1 VGPGRQPQRRGERSG
16 GGGWA
21 GLGRKGQAGRRSR
34 RARAGLQGGHGL
46 LPSELGRWLASADQA
61 AAQAAAA
68 AGLLDG
74 LGRIG

>member
-1 VGPGRQPQRRGERSG
+1 VGPGRQPQWRGERSG

-34 RARAGLQGGHGL
+34 RARAGLQGSHAL
-46 LPSELGRWLASADQA
+46 LPSELGRWLVSAGRV
-61 AAQAAAA
+61 AAQAATA